1 MTLLHIR
8 RTVPR
13 IAAPGLYRDGRRHQ
27 ASGHGRRNQP
37 PTLTGPPSATQA
49 TVHMDAN
56 NRPAEDES
64 SKASATA
71 TSRSHG
77 KGPQAAVF
85 TRCRDA
91 ATIKNAGRS
100 GAIA

>member
-1 MTLLHIR
+1 
-8 RTVPR
+8 
-13 IAAPGLYRDGRRHQ
+13 
-27 ASGHGRRNQP
+27 
-37 PTLTGPPSATQA
+37 
-49 TVHMDAN
+49 MDAN